1 MNFPFNLSNWR
12 NYIFQSCEL
21 ISLDR
26 EANPKLWVSP
36 RNLEKSLFSR
46 LSKIYWSEP
55 LLYFTP
61 NTPKK
66 RVHNYFLYAKY
77 PQKACSWLSISNSL
91 LWNWIYWSEDPE
103 ISGFCIHVPLFRG
116 KINFGCNFISTK
128 RDIFWQIYFS
138 SNTIT
143 YKWNHVTV
151 ENELNSMRGVSL
163 SCVWLIYIVSWKKV

>member
-1 MNFPFNLSNWR
+1 MLNKDTFIMRQISKLLNHLFTTFQSAIFQNKLHILNLLLISNILVPILNLVNFPFNLSNWR
-12 NYIFQSCEL
+12 NDIFQSCEL

-66 RVHNYFLYAKY
+66 RVHNYFLYSKY

-91 LWNWIYWSEDPE
+91 LWN
-103 ISGFCIHVPLFRG
+103 
-116 KINFGCNFISTK
+116 
-128 RDIFWQIYFS
+128 
-138 SNTIT
+138 
-143 YKWNHVTV
+143 
-151 ENELNSMRGVSL
+151 
-163 SCVWLIYIVSWKKV
+163 

>member
-1 MNFPFNLSNWR
+1 MLNKDTFIMRQISKLNQPFTTFQSGIFQMNLLLISNILAPIVYFTNFPLNLSNWR
-12 NYIFQSCEL
+12 NDIFQSCEL

-66 RVHNYFLYAKY
+66 HVHDFLPYSKY
-77 PQKACSWLSISNSL
+77 PKKACSQLLISNL
-91 LWNWIYWSEDPE
+91 L
-103 ISGFCIHVPLFRG
+103 L
-116 KINFGCNFISTK
+116 
-128 RDIFWQIYFS
+128 
-138 SNTIT
+138 
-143 YKWNHVTV
+143 
-151 ENELNSMRGVSL
+151 
-163 SCVWLIYIVSWKKV
+163 